1 MKVGDLVRHKRHGQH
16 YIVASIDST
25 SMVGIIIAAEVRYIH
40 KDWIEVVGESW

>member
-1 MKVGDLVRHKRHGQH
+1 MQVGDLVRHKRDGDH

-40 KDWIEVVGESW
+40 KNWIEVVSEGR